1 MKKKIIIIICVL
13 CIIFLFLL
21 SLIVGFFNKKIDEK
35 YDGEEKIITKINPK
49 SILLKKVSLGD
60 EFSIPIYGRINV
72 DDKLDIEFLNVQD
85 SRCHKNME
93 CVWSGELE
101 YNIRINDDYETIST
115 IIKPELYYKNYVLK
129 LNSDK
134 CGKYKMRLSVERKD

>member
-35 YDGEEKIITKINPK
+35 YNGKEKIITKINPK

-85 SRCHKNME
+85 SRCRKNME

-101 YNIRINDDYETIST
+101 YNIRINEDYETIST
-115 IIKPELYYKNYVLK
+115 VIKPELYYKNYVLK
-129 LNSDK
+129 LYLDK